1 MAMPWGVLT
10 DPVECAIYDFYTQGY
25 SVEKISVLCGLAEK
39 VVLGVIRSVPFQAD
53 LKLLQDDMQYH
64 ELMSPMARVT
74 RLQHKALDV
83 LVDEMAK
90 PNGKYRVVSAQDIL
104 DRGRDVPRATRVTQN
119 TESVPAESLS
129 FVAQVLRELGAG
141 LASGLVTTL
150 NEQQANRNAIPTT
163 ATSGD

>member
-10 DPVECAIYDFYTQGY
+10 DPVESSIYDFYTQGY

-53 LKLLQDDMQYH
+53 LKLLQDDLKYK
-64 ELMSPMARVT
+64 ELMSPTARVE

-83 LVDEMAK
+83 LVDEMAR

-104 DRGRDVPRATRVTQN
+104 DRGRDVPRATRVTQTN
-119 TESVPAESLS
+119 ESVPAEALS

-141 LASGLVTTL
+141 LASGLVTAIT
-150 NEQQANRNAIPTT
+150 EKQADRNAITVG
-163 ATSGD
+163 GD